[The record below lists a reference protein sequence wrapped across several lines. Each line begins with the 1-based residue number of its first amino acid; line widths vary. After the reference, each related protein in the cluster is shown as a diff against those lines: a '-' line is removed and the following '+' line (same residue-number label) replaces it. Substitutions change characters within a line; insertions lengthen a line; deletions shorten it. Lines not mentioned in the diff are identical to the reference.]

1 MGETKDTKCLS
12 RFRIR
17 QIKQAD
23 KPLFVI
29 DEIVSSQGY
38 YITWP
43 DFYGSDKAAQAEI
56 DKINISY

>member
-1 MGETKDTKCLS
+1 MKETKDTKCIS

-17 QIKQAD
+17 QIKQAN

-29 DEIVSSQGY
+29 DEIVSSQGH

-43 DFYGSDKAAQAEI
+43 DFYSSKKAAQAEI
-56 DKINISY
+56 PGNGDR